1 MHLVDGSEPATHGSQ
16 AAVVD
21 ALAVSPQ
28 PPTIPGFSL
37 QDRVVVITG
46 GASGLGLVMGKGA
59 VESGAHLAIVDINSS
74 SFPPVPYSPLRRA
87 QLAEARS
94 EERISNE
101 FLQRSRLM
109 PRPRPC
115 RSPTRRST
123 PRGPSPA

>member
-74 SFPPVPYSPLRRA
+74 SSPP
-87 QLAEARS
+87 
-94 EERISNE
+94 
-101 FLQRSRLM
+101 
-109 PRPRPC
+109 
-115 RSPTRRST
+115 RSPTPLCVEHSWRRLEAKSASLT
-123 PRGPSPA
+123 SFYRGAG